1 MSYLAKQ
8 IHCTD
13 CKNRSSCFSVL
24 SELDHKFVE
33 SNRVELRFK
42 AGEVICKQGAFAS
55 SIMYV
60 YDGMVKTYLET
71 PEGSHV
77 VLNVLPTGSMI
88 GLCSLFT
95 DYIYHQSAAAL
106 VNSTVCSVDIKVFE
120 EFVKSNGEFA
130 SEIIK
135 TLNQCIM
142 SNNDRF
148 LSLTHKQLNGR
159 FADAMIFL
167 SEKVYNSKKFTL
179 TMMRKDLA
187 ELTGMSPESIS
198 RVITQFK
205 KDGIIDVKDKDYEIL
220 RMDRL
225 EEISIVG

>member
-1 MSYLAKQ
+1 
-8 IHCTD
+8 
-13 CKNRSSCFSVL
+13 L
-24 SELDHKFVE
+24 SKIDHKFVE

-42 AGEVICKQGAFAS
+42 EGEVICKQGAFAS

-71 PEGSHV
+71 PDGSHV
-77 VLNVLPTGSMI
+77 VLNVLPSGSMI

-95 DYIYHQSAAAL
+95 DYVYNQSAAAL
-106 VNSTVCSVDIKVFE
+106 VDSTICSVDIKVFE
-120 EFVKSNGEFA
+120 EFVRSNGEFA

-135 TLNQCIM
+135 TINKCFL
-142 SNNDRF
+142 SSNDRF

-167 SEKVYNSKKFTL
+167 SEKVYNAKKFTL

-187 ELTGMSPESIS
+187 DLTGMSPESIS

-205 KDGIIDVKDKDYEIL
+205 KDGIIDVKGKEYEIL

>member
-1 MSYLAKQ
+1 MSYLAKK
-8 IHCTD
+8 IHCTN
-13 CKNRSSCFSVL
+13 CKNRSSCFNVL
-24 SELDHKFVE
+24 SNLDHKFVE
-33 SNRVELRFK
+33 ANRVELKFR

-60 YDGMVKTYLET
+60 YQGLVKTYLET

-77 VLNVLPTGSMI
+77 VLNVLPEGSFI

-95 DYIYHQSAAAL
+95 DYIYHQSAAAIID
-106 VNSTVCSVDIKVFE
+106 STVCSVDIKVFE
-120 EFVKSNGEFA
+120 EFSKSNGEFA
-130 SEIIK
+130 SEVIK
-135 TLNQCIM
+135 MLNHYIM
-142 SNNDRF
+142 SNNQRF
-148 LSLTHKQLNGR
+148 LSLTHKQTNGR

-167 SEKVYNSKKFTL
+167 SEKVYKSTKFTL

-205 KDGIIDVKDKDYEIL
+205 KDGIIDVKGKEYEIL
-220 RMDRL
+220 KMDRL
-225 EEISIVG
+225 KTISIVG